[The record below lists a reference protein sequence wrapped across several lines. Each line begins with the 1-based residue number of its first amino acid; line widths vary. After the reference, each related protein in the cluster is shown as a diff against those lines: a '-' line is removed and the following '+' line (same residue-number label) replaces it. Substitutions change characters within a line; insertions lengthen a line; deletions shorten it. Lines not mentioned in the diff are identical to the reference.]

1 MCHISNS
8 DDNDNAENLIR
19 KLSPF
24 YMIPE
29 DLGVIKLEDAC
40 FHCISGTYKTSENVL
55 LQSCHRVLKA
65 LLCKDQADEFF
76 LTLHGGR
83 ERINHSQALSLLQCT
98 QRLLEGSP
106 QLSVT

>member
-1 MCHISNS
+1 MCATLATV

-19 KLSPF
+19 KLSPLD
-24 YMIPE
+24 MIPE
-29 DLGVIKLEDAC
+29 DLGVIKLEEP
-40 FHCISGTYKTSENVL
+40 SENVL
-55 LQSCHRVLKA
+55 LQSCHRALKA

-76 LTLHGGR
+76 LTLHGGH
-83 ERINHSQALSLLQCT
+83 ERINHSQALSLLHCT